1 MATSSSPRA
10 GRSYLL
16 AEEGDE
22 AMRLVG
28 GWRGVLARATLVVAL
43 GWSAGAEAKECGG
56 EVACAC
62 GDAVRGATT
71 LAADLVGCTTGLR
84 VKSGAVLDCDGH
96 ALLAAPVDAA
106 EGVVVEGTGAIVRN
120 CTVAGFK
127 TGIRVRGGGGNVVE
141 DNDVV
146 GSGRYGIELAAATTA
161 NRIAGNLVADSGDEG
176 VHVGSGADDN
186 VLAGNEIVGSR
197 REDLYMLDVTGCTVD
212 GNVIRGGGSAA
223 MYVKHAS
230 RNVFTDNDVAGRP
243 IQLRGESDD
252 NVFAGNRLAGVG
264 FVLQAYKDAKRGWK
278 APRRNQVHGGS
289 VQGVA
294 TCFRFDGASYN
305 VADGVGT
312 SGCKTMAQKK
322 SGGLSPVGNRV
333 ATVRMP

>member
-1 MATSSSPRA
+1 M
-10 GRSYLL
+10 
-16 AEEGDE
+16 
-22 AMRLVG
+22 
-28 GWRGVLARATLVVAL
+28 LARAAVVVAL
-43 GWSAGAEAKECGG
+43 GWAVGATAKECGG
-56 EVACAC
+56 DVACAC
-62 GDAVRGATT
+62 GDSVRGTAT
-71 LAADLVGCTTGLR
+71 LAADLVDCTAGLR

-96 ALLAAPVDAA
+96 ALVAAPVGAA
-106 EGVVVEGTGAIVRN
+106 EGVVVEGTGATVRG

-127 TGIRVRGGGGNVVE
+127 TGVRVRGGGGNLVE
-141 DNDVV
+141 DNDVLE
-146 GSGRYGIELAAATTA
+146 SGRYGIELASATTG
-161 NRIAGNLVADSGDEG
+161 NRISGNLVADSGDEG

-197 REDLYMLDVTGCTVD
+197 RENLYLLDVTGCTVA
-212 GNVIRGGGSAA
+212 GNVIRGGGAAA

-230 RNVFTDNDVAGRP
+230 RNVFIDNEIADRP

-252 NVFAGNRLAGVG
+252 NVFSGNRLAGVG
-264 FVLQAYKDAKRGWK
+264 FLLQAYKDAKRGWK

-312 SGCKTMAQKK
+312 SACKAMAQRK

-333 ATVRMP
+333 ETVRLP